1 MKPARWRSPTPL
13 RPVYLSSSDGKNGT
27 LHVEAY
33 VWGMT
38 LSECTKPCGGGTQVI
53 NVFCHAGK
61 NIVDNSYC
69 NQMSKPG
76 DNRIERCNTHQCVER
91 FVNNNFENFF

>member
-1 MKPARWRSPTPL
+1 M

-27 LHVEAY
+27 LHVEPY

-91 FVNNNFENFF
+91 FVNNNFENFLKFTI